1 MRSGQRVSKRP
12 RARSRNKIP
21 RFQWTRWEI
30 CQPDRNF
37 WAWFGVVD
45 IYLYYRKMIY
55 YYQGSRIWT
64 NLCCRSFSLV
74 SIVLLI
80 LRVLTFSGRL
90 FSLGWGKRMM
100 HGRET
105 HMSIGLQRHVN
116 KNSDSNELPYFLPN
130 GKYPITR
137 RWWMRRSR
145 TIVSILF
152 VFTRVGLE
160 GWRCLSRRLRWAT
173 LNVIDISLK

>member
-12 RARSRNKIP
+12 RAPSRDKIP
-21 RFQWTRWEI
+21 RFQWTRWKRI
-30 CQPDRNF
+30 II
-37 WAWFGVVD
+37 GVVD

-55 YYQGSRIWT
+55 FYQGSRIWT
-64 NLCCRSFSLV
+64 TMDLCCRSFSLV

-105 HMSIGLQRHVN
+105 DMSIGLQKHAN

-137 RWWMRRSR
+137 RWWMRSR

-152 VFTRVGLE
+152 VFIWVRLE
-160 GWRCLSRRLRWAT
+160 GWRCLSQRLRWAT